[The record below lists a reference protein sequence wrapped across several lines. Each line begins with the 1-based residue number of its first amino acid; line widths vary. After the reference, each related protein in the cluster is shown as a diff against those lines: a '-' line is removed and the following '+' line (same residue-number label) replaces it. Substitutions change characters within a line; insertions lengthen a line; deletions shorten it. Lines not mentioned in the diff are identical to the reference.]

1 MTRSQLDTLCLA
13 MTAHDAGDPK
23 RIQHFMKVSA
33 FAALIARGEGLT
45 EEQVALLTAVG
56 YVHDIGIRVAEERLG
71 YQNGKLQEELG
82 PEPAREMLRA
92 CGASPEETERICWLI
107 VHHHT
112 YREIEGIDHQILIE
126 ADLLVNLYEDGVDR
140 AVAQTVYEKSF
151 RTETGKTICR
161 RMFLSER
168 FAAVE

>member
-1 MTRSQLDTLCLA
+1 MPQPQLDTLCLA

-33 FAALIARGEGLT
+33 FAALIARGEGLP

-56 YVHDIGIRVAEERLG
+56 YIHDIGIRVAEERLG

-92 CGASPEETERICWLI
+92 CGASPEETWTVKRQRQ
-107 VHHHT
+107 HM
-112 YREIEGIDHQILIE
+112 RSPSGRKPAGPS
-126 ADLLVNLYEDGVDR
+126 AD
-140 AVAQTVYEKSF
+140 ACS
-151 RTETGKTICR
+151 
-161 RMFLSER
+161 
-168 FAAVE
+168 